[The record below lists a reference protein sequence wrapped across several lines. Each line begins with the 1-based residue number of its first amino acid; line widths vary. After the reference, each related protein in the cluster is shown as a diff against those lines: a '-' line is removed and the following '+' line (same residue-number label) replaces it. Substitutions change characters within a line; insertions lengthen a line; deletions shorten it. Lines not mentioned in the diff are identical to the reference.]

1 MESEPARAAGSVRR
15 SIEVEYWVIDREG
28 YLTDAGELGTGCKG
42 VEREFVAPLLEI
54 KTRPCT
60 TTAELRR
67 NLFDRLQRVLSRADR
82 RGKKLVPL
90 ATPVNEGC
98 IADLDSERTAV
109 QDRVLGED
117 FEYVRHCAGTHVHIE
132 QQPGNEVNQLNTL
145 TALDPALALVN
156 SSPYYQGEALT
167 PGARSALYRWLAYET
182 LPNQGELWPYADGRV
197 EYARRVERC
206 YEEFLTEA
214 MMAGVDRERVE
225 SAFTPEGAVWTPVQF
240 RQEFSTVEWRSP
252 DTALPSQV
260 LQLAA
265 DIVSTVERALETEVR
280 IGEDTGRVS
289 AEAVALP
296 TFDRVQEY
304 VDGAVREGI
313 SPSVESYLERMGF
326 DVAAYEPISPDIAG
340 DEPVSQQTAREIRLE
355 YASRLEEELEQERS
369 VVAE

>member
-1 MESEPARAAGSVRR
+1 MKGDATAGPVRR
-15 SIEVEYWVIDREG
+15 SIEVEYWVIDEEG
-28 YLTDAGELGTGCKG
+28 NLADADELGVGCKG

-54 KTRPCT
+54 KTRPCE
-60 TTAELRR
+60 TTAELRQ

-98 IADLDSERTAV
+98 IADLDSERTAI

-117 FEYVRHCAGTHVHIE
+117 FERVRHCAGTHVHIE
-132 QQPGNEVNQLNTL
+132 QQPGNEVDQLNTL

-156 SSPYYQGEALT
+156 SSPYYRGEALT

-182 LPNQGELWPYADGRV
+182 LPNQGTLWPYADGRV

-214 MMAGVDRERVE
+214 VMTGVDRERVE

-252 DTALPSQV
+252 DAALPSQV
-260 LQLAA
+260 LRLAA
-265 DIVSTVERALETEVR
+265 DIVSVVERAVETEVR
-280 IGEDTGRVS
+280 VGEDTGRVS
-289 AEAVALP
+289 ADCVELP

-304 VDGAVREGI
+304 VDTAVREGL
-313 SPSVESYLERMGF
+313 SPGVESYLERLGV
-326 DVAAYEPISPDIAG
+326 DAGAYEPVSPDIAG
-340 DEPVSQQTAREIRLE
+340 EAPISQQRAREIRLE
-355 YASRLEEELEQERS
+355 YANRLEEELDQKRS